1 MIDKIQII
9 CNDFKESLDGMPYES
24 VGRLFMALMAF
35 ANDEDPTPC
44 LEDDITA
51 KTLFPVMK
59 QHIIRN
65 EEYRK
70 AKSESGKKG
79 GSKSKQTK
87 ANVKQNEAN
96 TKQTKAP
103 NLTLPNLTNN
113 NIPTVYKPNQFTAGM
128 LVQDYDFKKLEDKK
142 VRN

>member
-1 MIDKIQII
+1 
-9 CNDFKESLDGMPYES
+9 
-24 VGRLFMALMAF
+24 MALMAF
-35 ANDEDPTPC
+35 ANDEDPNPC

-65 EEYRK
+65 EEYRLYK
-70 AKSESGKKG
+70 AENGKKG
-79 GSKSKQTK
+79 GRPKNLKKPNDNLKEPK
-87 ANVKQNEAN
+87 A
-96 TKQTKAP
+96 KQTKAP

-113 NIPTVYKPNQFTAGM
+113 NIPTVYKPNQFTTGM
-128 LVQDYDFKKLEDKK
+128 LVQNYDFKKLEEKK